1 MRTAILLLI
10 CCALFVPQHMSAQ
23 AIDWLHHYGEPGGL
37 RVSGGFRL
45 AADGEGHVFAA
56 GEFFGSD
63 FDLGGVQFVSDD
75 DDWALLKYDAAGNL
89 LWARHILS
97 TCWYSDLVD
106 IRDLDYDPVNEQIV
120 VTGYY
125 SAPQQFPIDTL
136 WGGCLEESYFGFV
149 VCFDTEGNTLWAKQI
164 TGGQI
169 SIMETS
175 IASDGSVHVFGI
187 SRYGS
192 ATFQESPILSTP
204 QGSFHAVY
212 SSTGMLNSAQHLSG
226 SAVDVY
232 GGAVCA
238 DGSLVLCGWIKQAGS
253 ILGEPFAPS
262 EGDTAA
268 FVLKSDT
275 SGSNIDWIDVLP
287 STASASTG
295 KCIIL
300 PNGPIIIAGGFQ
312 DDVIVQSDTLQSP
325 AGISNGFITA
335 IQLDGEIRWVRQ
347 LESTGVGGYASAL
360 DYDGA
365 DQLYLSTGYTGEM
378 RLGGTIELPSVAQRN
393 GLIARIDT
401 LGNWQ
406 AACVMGGTYR
416 GNFVSIGPDG
426 LFFSCGYDSTWT
438 MGTTTVPY
446 PVGSNELY
454 RTFLI
459 IGKLDSLSGFTGIST
474 MPLQQEGGLHIYAN
488 PNKGTC
494 TIDLPDQLQLT
505 PGLVLNI
512 VDQNGQLVQ
521 RVPVVYS
528 PQGVAI
534 DIRAQARGIYH
545 VELSDGRQRYTGK
558 IVFE

>member
-10 CCALFVPQHMSAQ
+10 CCALFVPQRMSAQ

-169 SIMETS
+169 SIWETS

-192 ATFQESPILSTP
+192 ATFFGPPNLNTLQGTFHAKYSSNGDLLSTQRLGPEHIVVNGVAQLENDRFILSGYATADGAILGQTIALP
-204 QGSFHAVY
+204 SGVAVGYALSTDLAGTVDWLRMIPASTSSYLGKVEKAGSTLLVSVGSFEGELYLPSDRFAAAPGTSNGFLLALRPDGDVVWARQVIA
-212 SSTGMLNSAQHLSG
+212 TGSG
-226 SAVDVY
+226 GVV
-232 GGAVCA
+232 
-238 DGSLVLCGWIKQAGS
+238 
-253 ILGEPFAPS
+253 
-262 EGDTAA
+262 T
-268 FVLKSDT
+268 LKSDAHGDVRM
-275 SGSNIDWIDVLP
+275 SGVHHGDLTLGTVTLP
-287 STASASTG
+287 AVS
-295 KCIIL
+295 
-300 PNGPIIIAGGFQ
+300 
-312 DDVIVQSDTLQSP
+312 
-325 AGISNGFITA
+325 
-335 IQLDGEIRWVRQ
+335 
-347 LESTGVGGYASAL
+347 
-360 DYDGA
+360 A
-365 DQLYLSTGYTGEM
+365 DQSFL
-378 RLGGTIELPSVAQRN
+378 
-393 GLIARIDT
+393 ARIDT

-406 AACVMGGTYR
+406 SAYTMGETWGAT
-416 GNFVSIGPDG
+416 FMSPGPTG
-426 LFFSCGYDSTWT
+426 IYFSCAYDSTWS
-438 MGTTTVPY
+438 MSASTVTY

-474 MPLQQEGGLHIYAN
+474 MPLQPEGGLHIYAN

-505 PGLVLNI
+505 PGLVLSI
-512 VDQNGQLVQ
+512 VDQNGHLVQ

-528 PQGVAI
+528 TQGVAI
-534 DIRAQARGIYH
+534 DIRAQAQGIYH
-545 VELSDGRQRYTGK
+545 VELSDGRQRYTGR